1 MFDKDNKFGFISNN
15 ENSNNNIEGLD
26 KVKTDLNNIK
36 GEVNELNTQCK
47 EKANALQDVEKNLDV
62 YPYTEQNGFLY
73 VTVKNNTIS
82 YEDTPTFH
90 SITTNKISCNPGDV
104 FLYEGV
110 GRALATSWIFFKNNL
125 IVSTGQHEG
134 AIEVTIPQDV
144 NYVVFSS
151 YASIGDNITL
161 NIRYLNDTTFNSKL
175 ITKFDNIKKTINEGK
190 IYEYPNLFDKT
201 KVVKGFIMP
210 NGGLAD
216 SETYCTS
223 DYIFFEKGK
232 TYTLSPKTRKI
243 VYYNT
248 YKNFIKT
255 DEDAKLSPY
264 TFTVEDDCYLRF
276 SIYADTLNTFM
287 VEEGKT
293 NTSYKPYVP
302 VLKNNIGFN
311 TSHKEYINSIV
322 KSSNG
327 NVLFGKKL
335 VACGDSFT
343 EGDFT
348 GYTDENGLSGKNSP
362 VIYDTNRG
370 MYKTYPWW
378 IAERNNMT
386 LVNEAKCGTTLTY
399 IPQYTNAFSETRY
412 KNLPK
417 DADYILIK
425 FGINDETGHKNAP
438 LGTIDDTTNATFY
451 GAWNV
456 VLEYLITNHP
466 WAKIGI
472 IVTNGSSTDYANAI
486 IESAKKWGIPYLDE
500 ANGEQVPLLN
510 RTNKSYVCAKARNLR
525 DAQMKVGESNGHPNI
540 KAHEY
545 ESTIVENFLRSL

>member
-1 MFDKDNKFGFISNN
+1 MQH
-15 ENSNNNIEGLD
+15 IEKSLD
-26 KVKTDLNNIK
+26 L
-36 GEVNELNTQCK
+36 
-47 EKANALQDVEKNLDV
+47 
-62 YPYTEQNGFLY
+62 YPYTEQNGYLY
-73 VTVKNNTIS
+73 VTVKNNTMT
-82 YEDTPTFH
+82 YMDETNFH

-104 FLYEGV
+104 FLYEGT
-110 GRALATSWIFFKNNL
+110 GRGNATSWVFFKNDL
-125 IVSTGQHEG
+125 IVNTGQHEG
-134 AIEVTIPQDV
+134 IIEVTIPQDV

-151 YASIGDNITL
+151 YAD
-161 NIRYLNDTTFNSKL
+161 IRTDVIFSVTYSDDKTFNSKL
-175 ITKFDNIKKTINEGK
+175 NTKFNDVKDTINN
-190 IYEYPNLFDKT
+190 INVCYYPNLFDKT
-201 KVVKGFIMP
+201 KVIKGYIYP
-210 NGGLAD
+210 SGSLVS
-216 SETYCTS
+216 SESYYTS
-223 DYIFFEKGK
+223 DYIFFKKGK
-232 TYTLSPKTRKI
+232 TYTLSPNVRI
-243 VYYNT
+243 IAYYNK
-248 YKNFIKT
+248 YKKFIKT
-255 DEDAKLSPY
+255 DENAKLSPY

-276 SIYADTLNTFM
+276 CVYANKLDTFM
-287 VEEGKT
+287 VEEGET
-293 NTSYKPYVP
+293 NTSYKPYAP
-302 VLKNNIGFN
+302 ILKNDVSFN
-311 TSHKEYINSIV
+311 TSHKEYINSLV

-348 GYTDENGLSGKNSP
+348 GYADDNGLSGKNSP

-417 DADYILIK
+417 YADYILIK
-425 FGINDETGHKNAP
+425 IGINDETGHKNAP
-438 LGTIDDTTNATFY
+438 LGTIEDTTNATFY

-456 VLEYLITNHP
+456 VLDYIITNHP

-472 IVTNGSSTDYANAI
+472 IVTNGTSENYANAI
-486 IESAKKWGIPYLDE
+486 RECAKKWGIPYLDE

-510 RTNKSYVCAKARNLR
+510 RTNKSYVCSTAKNLR
-525 DAQMKVGESNGHPNI
+525 DTQMRVSETNGHPNI